1 MNVCLILL
9 SENVCMCERKDGWG
23 GNGADNR

>member
-1 MNVCLILL
+1 MNVCLFLL
-9 SENVCMCERKDGWG
+9 NESVCMSERKDGWR